1 MPRLQRL
8 TDFIARLLGK
18 EWDVRALDH
27 RRSSGPVEPQSRSDE
42 PPTISPYVTG
52 HVDPSASGQSA
63 DSTTPTDSSGPSEP
77 TRTTASA
84 QTLDASRSWSS
95 TSSRPEEEPAAEG
108 RGADRSSDLETTD
121 EEPQELTLARIE
133 SMLTGPMEYNVQ
145 LADDREHPCLLGTWD
160 SFPFVIEIPEG
171 HDGWLLVSGDW
182 EEAAPASQRDEIAA
196 SVNDWN
202 RDKFFPTVGVI
213 DTPIGPLVRATYLTD
228 LSAGATDAQLRLHL
242 DTALSACTQA
252 LSLVGPLLPEI

>member
-27 RRSSGPVEPQSRSDE
+27 RRSSGPVDSQSRSDE

-52 HVDPSASGQSA
+52 HVEPSASGQSA

-77 TRTTASA
+77 ARTTASA

-95 TSSRPEEEPAAEG
+95 TSCRSEEEPAVEG
-108 RGADRSSDLETTD
+108 RGDDRSSDLEPAD

-145 LADDREHPCLLGTWD
+145 LTEDREHPCLLGTWD

-202 RDKFFPTVGVI
+202 RDKFFPTVGVV
-213 DTPIGPLVRATYLTD
+213 DTAIGPLVRATYLTD
-228 LSAGATDAQLRLHL
+228 LSAGVTDAQLRLHL

>member
-18 EWDVRALDH
+18 EWDVRALD
-27 RRSSGPVEPQSRSDE
+27 RQRSSGPVDSQSRSDE
-42 PPTISPYVTG
+42 PPPISPYVTG
-52 HVDPSASGQSA
+52 HVEPSAPGESA
-63 DSTTPTDSSGPSEP
+63 DSTTPAGSSGPSEP
-77 TRTTASA
+77 ARTTASA

-95 TSSRPEEEPAAEG
+95 TSGRPEEDPAVEG
-108 RGADRSSDLETTD
+108 RGTNHSSDLEPAD

-145 LADDREHPCLLGTWD
+145 LTEDREHPCLLGTWD

>member
-27 RRSSGPVEPQSRSDE
+27 RRSSGPVDSQSRPDE

-52 HVDPSASGQSA
+52 HVEPSASGESA

-77 TRTTASA
+77 ARTTASA

-95 TSSRPEEEPAAEG
+95 TSGRSEEDPAAEG
-108 RGADRSSDLETTD
+108 RGADRSSDLEPAD
-121 EEPQELTLARIE
+121 EEPQGLTLARIE

-145 LADDREHPCLLGTWD
+145 LTEDREHPCLLGTWD

-171 HDGWLLVSGDW
+171 HEGWLLVSGDW
-182 EEAAPASQRDEIAA
+182 EEPVGEGMRDELAS

-202 RDKFFPTVGVI
+202 RDKFFPTVSII
-213 DTPIGPLVRATYLTD
+213 DSPSGSMVRATYLID
-228 LSAGATDAQLRLHL
+228 LSSGVTDTQLRLHL
-242 DTALSACTQA
+242 ETALSSCTQA
-252 LSLVGPLLPEI
+252 LSLVRPLLPEL